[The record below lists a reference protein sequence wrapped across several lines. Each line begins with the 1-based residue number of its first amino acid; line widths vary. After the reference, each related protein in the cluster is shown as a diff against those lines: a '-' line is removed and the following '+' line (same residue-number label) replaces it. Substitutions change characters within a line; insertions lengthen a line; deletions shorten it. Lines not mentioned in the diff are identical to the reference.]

1 LAVAGS
7 LSRALQ
13 FAILFAA
20 SCGIC
25 LAAGKEQKKT
35 TRESPNALQVVV
47 DVPLNEAVDAVNQT
61 AGDGIIHGTQ
71 SYERERN
78 LTGAHPAEKSDAF
91 GLPPANATV
100 IYKVADSVLSPK
112 DFKDSQ
118 DMGAITVRYIL
129 TPFDAKTTNLRIDAI
144 FIERSSRKIHA
155 SDGSVEASEFGEV
168 RHHVEEIQARDVV
181 QKDEEAR
188 IARERQEKQSELD
201 LMSRQDAA
209 RAKQPISNDLEQ
221 RVKEL
226 RKKTEVRVSAA
237 GTQLKTAPYQSAAA
251 MQQLPP
257 YTNLLVLIITPYWYG
272 VQTED
277 GKRGWIHRSEVEAMP

>member
-1 LAVAGS
+1 MNPESITMHGSRCSRPLAVAGS

-20 SCGIC
+20 SCGIS

-78 LTGAHPAEKSDAF
+78 LPGAHPAEKSDAF

-168 RHHVEEIQARDVV
+168 RHH
-181 QKDEEAR
+181 
-188 IARERQEKQSELD
+188 
-201 LMSRQDAA
+201 
-209 RAKQPISNDLEQ
+209 
-221 RVKEL
+221 
-226 RKKTEVRVSAA
+226 
-237 GTQLKTAPYQSAAA
+237 
-251 MQQLPP
+251 
-257 YTNLLVLIITPYWYG
+257 
-272 VQTED
+272 
-277 GKRGWIHRSEVEAMP
+277 